1 MTNLVAE
8 SDTFIF
14 SIRKQKKHMKTEQKY
29 FELLILITKNADL
42 SSLLAKEMMESENN
56 LFSFFEK
63 HKAAHFTNRGIT
75 SADHPELAICY
86 LLDKLEENEFLCE
99 LDYKPDSEELNYSLK
114 LLSKGIIKNDLF
126 SEEDEQDAHGMFEL
140 IFDAEDIL
148 EDFNLGI
155 VQFPIES
162 DSHPISL
169 VPLEKLEVVQTMI
182 DELFG

>member
-1 MTNLVAE
+1 
-8 SDTFIF
+8 
-14 SIRKQKKHMKTEQKY
+14 MKTEQKY
-29 FELLILITKNADL
+29 FDLLILITKNTEL
-42 SSLLAKEMMESENN
+42 STLLAKEMMESENN
-56 LFSFFEK
+56 LSSFFEK
-63 HKAAHFTNRGIT
+63 HKAVHFTNRGI
-75 SADHPELAICY
+75 SDAENPELALCY
-86 LLDKLEENEFLCE
+86 LLDKLEESEFLCE

-114 LLSKGIIKNDLF
+114 LLSKGIVKNDLF

-148 EDFNLGI
+148 EEFNLGI

>member
-1 MTNLVAE
+1 
-8 SDTFIF
+8 
-14 SIRKQKKHMKTEQKY
+14 MKTEQKY
-29 FELLILITKNADL
+29 FDLLFLITNNLEL
-42 SSLLAKEMMESENN
+42 STLLSKEMMESENN
-56 LFSFFEK
+56 LLSFFEK
-63 HKAAHFTNRGIT
+63 HKAAHFTNRGI
-75 SADHPELAICY
+75 SNAANPELAICY

-148 EDFNLGI
+148 EEFNLGI

-169 VPLEKLEVVQTMI
+169 VSLEKLEVVQAMI

>member
-1 MTNLVAE
+1 
-8 SDTFIF
+8 
-14 SIRKQKKHMKTEQKY
+14 MKTEQKY
-29 FELLILITKNADL
+29 FDLLILITKNVEL
-42 SSLLAKEMMESENN
+42 STLLAKEMMESENN
-56 LFSFFEK
+56 LSSFFEK
-63 HKAAHFTNRGIT
+63 HKAAHFTNRGI
-75 SADHPELAICY
+75 SNAANPELALCY
-86 LLDKLEENEFLCE
+86 LLDKLEEGEFLCE

-148 EDFNLGI
+148 EEFNLGI

>member
-1 MTNLVAE
+1 
-8 SDTFIF
+8 
-14 SIRKQKKHMKTEQKY
+14 MKTEQK
-29 FELLILITKNADL
+29 FFDLLILITNNLEL
-42 SSLLAKEMMESENN
+42 STLLSKEMMESENN
-56 LFSFFEK
+56 LHSFFEK
-63 HKAAHFTNRGIT
+63 HKAAHFTNRGIRD
-75 SADHPELAICY
+75 AENPELALCY

-99 LDYKPDSEELNYSLK
+99 LDYNPDSEELNYSLK

-140 IFDAEDIL
+140 IFDAEDYL
-148 EDFNLGI
+148 EEFDLGI
-155 VQFPIES
+155 VEFPIES

>member
-1 MTNLVAE
+1 
-8 SDTFIF
+8 
-14 SIRKQKKHMKTEQKY
+14 MKTEQKY
-29 FELLILITKNADL
+29 FDLLILITKNEEL
-42 SSLLAKEMMESENN
+42 STLLAKEMMESENN
-56 LFSFFEK
+56 LYSFFDK
-63 HKAAHFTNRGIT
+63 HKAAHFTNRGIG
-75 SADHPELAICY
+75 SADHPELALCY
-86 LLDKLEENEFLCE
+86 LLDKLEESEFLYE

-148 EDFNLGI
+148 EEFDLGI

-169 VPLEKLEVVQTMI
+169 VPLEKLEVVQTLI

>member
-1 MTNLVAE
+1 
-8 SDTFIF
+8 
-14 SIRKQKKHMKTEQKY
+14 MKTKQKY
-29 FELLILITKNADL
+29 FDLLILITKNVEL
-42 SSLLAKEMMESENN
+42 STLLAKEMMESENN
-56 LFSFFEK
+56 LSSFFEK
-63 HKAAHFTNRGIT
+63 HKAVHFTNRGI
-75 SADHPELAICY
+75 SDAENPELALCY
-86 LLDKLEENEFLCE
+86 LLDKLEESEFLCE

-114 LLSKGIIKNDLF
+114 LLSKGIVKNDLF

-148 EDFNLGI
+148 EEFNLGI